1 RIDDPKYFAKELSP
15 AGEQRAAASA
25 HFATALIYQIQ
36 GKNDEALAE
45 FEKASELDPSNDEL
59 AVNVA
64 GEYLRRKQTEKAI
77 AILEKSTAQNPGSE
91 PLLKMLGYAYRVNKQ
106 TDKAIAIYL
115 KIVKRDPTEITAYQN
130 LVSIYVEQNKREQAL
145 KLLNEGYKQ
154 KTDDEAF

>member
-1 RIDDPKYFAKELSP
+1 
-15 AGEQRAAASA
+15 Q
-25 HFATALIYQIQ
+25 
-36 GKNDEALAE
+36 N
-45 FEKASELDPSNDEL
+45 
-59 AVNVA
+59 
-64 GEYLRRKQTEKAI
+64 EKAI

-154 KTDDEAF
+154 KTDDEAFWAGLGDMFAATVYEAPKSGKEETPAPASKEPSKKEKSKTAAKPVAKSAENEKVNPY